1 MCVCEYKIESNQIR
15 MNERHFFL
23 LLNIFWRKFPIKYFI
38 LLSSWQ
44 TMFFLTHI
52 DTINFNAFATGDF
65 EKHIELQQ
73 INDAYMRR
81 W

>member
-1 MCVCEYKIESNQIR
+1 MVVNSTQRVIDSSTNHHHQITKPKKKFQ
-15 MNERHFFL
+15 ER
-23 LLNIFWRKFPIKYFI
+23 IFKFIHDI
-38 LLSSWQ
+38 
-44 TMFFLTHI
+44 MVMDI
-52 DTINFNAFATGDF
+52 INAFATGDF